1 MFFVMGVQ
9 KVNQPLSE
17 ISQIEAFYVQ
27 IWEFLIH
34 FSCFLLILSCFSS
47 IFSLQIPFKT
57 KLKPKTPF
65 GVQFGVHEALKIKDN
80 WW

>member
-34 FSCFLLILSCFSS
+34 FSCFLLILAVFHR
-47 IFSLQIPFKT
+47 FFPFKFP
-57 KLKPKTPF
+57 LK
-65 GVQFGVHEALKIKDN
+65 QN
-80 WW
+80 